1 MKLEMV
7 LQIFFLSGI
16 FLMTIAYHNK
26 VITVPEYK
34 VRYSLKSLY
43 VKKSFLMSMIF
54 FFVLFSFVEQ
64 KQNFFTESK
73 TVQWVAEQA
82 GNQATARELTKGI
95 TYHSGK
101 RKVIYYSQED
111 SRWSNEKYGKTD
123 LISETGCGPTSLAMV
138 ISTLTDV
145 MVTPKEM
152 ADWAYKNGYCAE
164 GSGSYH
170 TLIENAAKSF
180 GLQVEQ
186 ASILEGQK
194 IANALSNQ
202 KLVIA
207 LMGKGTFTS
216 SGHFIVLRGITE
228 QGEVFISDPK
238 SEKNTRQIF
247 PLGLILSEAKS
258 STDGLGPFWI
268 IY

>member
-7 LQIFFLSGI
+7 LQLFLLSGI
-16 FLMTIAYHNK
+16 FLLVIAYYNK

-34 VRYSLKSLY
+34 IWCSLKNFY
-43 VKKSFLMSMIF
+43 IKKSFLMSMIL

-64 KQNFFTESK
+64 KQKFFTESK

-82 GNQATARELTKGI
+82 GNQATAKELTKGI

-101 RKVIYYSQED
+101 TKVIYYSQED

-123 LISETGCGPTSLAMV
+123 LISDTGCGPTSLAMV
-138 ISTLTDV
+138 ISTLTDI
-145 MVTPKEM
+145 MITPKEM

-170 TLIENAAKSF
+170 TLIENAVKSF

-194 IANALSNQ
+194 IANALSNK

-238 SEKNTRQIF
+238 SEKNTQQTF
-247 PLGLILSEAKS
+247 PLGLILSEAKC
-258 STDGLGPFWI
+258 STDNLGPFWI

>member
-7 LQIFFLSGI
+7 LQIILFSGI
-16 FLMTIAYHNK
+16 FLTAIAYHSK

-34 VRYSLKSLY
+34 TWCLLKNFY
-43 VKKSFLMSMIF
+43 IKKSFLLSIIL
-54 FFVLFSFVEQ
+54 FFVLFSFVAQ
-64 KQNFFTESK
+64 KQKYFTESK

-82 GNQATARELTKGI
+82 GNQASAKELTKGI

-101 RKVIYYSQED
+101 RKVIYYNQED
-111 SRWSNEKYGKTD
+111 SRWGNEKYGNTD

-138 ISTLTDV
+138 ISTLTNRIIN
-145 MVTPKEM
+145 PKEM

-170 TLIENAAKSF
+170 TLIENAIKSF

-186 ASILEGQK
+186 ATILEGQK

-216 SGHFIVLRGITE
+216 SGHFIVLDGITE
-228 QGEVFISDPK
+228 DGEVFVADPK
-238 SEKNTRQIF
+238 SEKNTQQTF

-268 IY
+268 ID